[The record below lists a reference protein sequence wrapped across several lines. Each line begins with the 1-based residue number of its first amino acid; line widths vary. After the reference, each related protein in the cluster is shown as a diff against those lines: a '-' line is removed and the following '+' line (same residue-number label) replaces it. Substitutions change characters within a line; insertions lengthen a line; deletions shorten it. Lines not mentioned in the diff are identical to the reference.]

1 VLIWLSTVIFV
12 NQLGFGSIIPVQ
24 ALYAKSFG
32 VSQSAIGLSIAVYG
46 LSRFLVNVPAGR
58 LADRIG
64 RRWTLVLGEVVTG
77 VGNILC
83 GTAGSF
89 ELFLLFRFMAGAG
102 GAIMQTT
109 GSIILAD
116 ISTKANRGRTIAVY
130 HGIFLFAVGV
140 GPLPGG
146 LLAEHVGL
154 NAPFYAFGAL
164 GLLAAVLAF
173 DKVPETKGQSERT
186 PLAPGAA
193 LEPLSLSFGK
203 QLRVLFSQVGFVLVS
218 LVSFI
223 QFFSRTGGI
232 FGVVPLLGAMKLGL
246 RADEIGVGLTLV
258 SVANLGVVQISG
270 MLADRFGRKAVLVP
284 ASFLTA
290 LSFSAFAVAPGFG
303 WFVASLALWGI
314 AAGISGPAPSAYAAD
329 VAPRGMNAVTM
340 SCYMMVADLGYVVGP
355 LLMGLWSDLYG
366 IEAALFATSAIYLFV
381 ATLFALFAPETA
393 PRRRS
398 KGASAAANAGAVAS
412 EGIGLSREGR

>member
-186 PLAPGAA
+186 PLAPGACPGTP
-193 LEPLSLSFGK
+193 EP
-203 QLRVLFSQVGFVLVS
+203 
-218 LVSFI
+218 
-223 QFFSRTGGI
+223 
-232 FGVVPLLGAMKLGL
+232 
-246 RADEIGVGLTLV
+246 
-258 SVANLGVVQISG
+258 
-270 MLADRFGRKAVLVP
+270 
-284 ASFLTA
+284 FLWQT
-290 LSFSAFAVAPGFG
+290 
-303 WFVASLALWGI
+303 
-314 AAGISGPAPSAYAAD
+314 APSALQPGGFRAGEPS
-329 VAPRGMNAVTM
+329 VLHPILLPHGWHLWRG
-340 SCYMMVADLGYVVGP
+340 P
-355 LLMGLWSDLYG
+355 
-366 IEAALFATSAIYLFV
+366 SARCH
-381 ATLFALFAPETA
+381 E
-393 PRRRS
+393 
-398 KGASAAANAGAVAS
+398 AGAQ
-412 EGIGLSREGR
+412 GG